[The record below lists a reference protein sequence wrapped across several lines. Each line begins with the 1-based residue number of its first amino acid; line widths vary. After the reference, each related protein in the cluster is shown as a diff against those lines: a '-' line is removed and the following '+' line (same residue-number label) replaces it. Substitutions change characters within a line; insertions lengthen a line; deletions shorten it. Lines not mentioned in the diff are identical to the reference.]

1 MDHFQAIR
9 VFARIVETGA
19 FSRAAESLQM
29 PNATV
34 SKSIQMLERHLGV
47 KLFERS
53 TRRVSVTADGA
64 AYYER
69 TRHLM
74 SELEDIEATLGR
86 SQRNPRGPLRV
97 DTGGSTASAVI
108 IPELPK
114 FRSRYPD
121 IQVQLSVT
129 DRTLDLIGE
138 NIDCAIRSVADD
150 PALVTK
156 RLGSLQWTTCAS
168 PAFLKRHGVP
178 KHPRDIDRKKLPVAG
193 YFSARTG
200 LVQPLQFLDQGEL
213 IEVPATNSVLVNESN
228 AHLAAGLAGLGLI
241 HTMDF
246 NVRPWI
252 ERGELRPVLELY
264 RPKPLEVYIVYPPSR
279 RLSTKVRVFVEWVT
293 SIYEA
298 IDRG

>member
-19 FSRAAESLQM
+19 FGRAAESLQM

-34 SKSIQMLERHLGV
+34 SKSIQMLEQHLGV
-47 KLFERS
+47 RLLERN
-53 TRRVSVTADGA
+53 TRRVGVTADGA

-86 SQRNPRGPLRV
+86 SQRSPRGSLRV

-108 IPELPK
+108 IPALPD

-129 DRTLDLIGE
+129 DRTLDLVGE

-156 RLGSLQWTTCAS
+156 RLGSLRWTTCAS
-168 PAFLKRHGVP
+168 PEFLRRHGVP
-178 KHPRDIDRKKLPVAG
+178 KHPTDISKKEFPVAG

-200 LVQPLQFLDQGEL
+200 LVQPLRFLDQGEL

-228 AHLAAGLAGLGLI
+228 AHLAAGLVGLGLI

-252 ERGELRPVLELY
+252 ERGELRPVLESY
-264 RPKPLEVYIVYPPSR
+264 RPTPLEVYIVYPPSR
-279 RLSTKVRVFVEWVT
+279 RLSTKVRVFVEWVS
-293 SIYEA
+293 SIYAAMDGE
-298 IDRG
+298 